1 MVELRKFFLFE
12 IFSLRKR
19 YVEEFLIEDDIFCDC
34 CECQGFSDEEYSVDG
49 RIFQFLV
56 IGEEDE
62 EVVFVFDLDNEEMEF
77 YRKFMEKVYG
87 RNFRVF
93 KVFNFGVIVES
104 GLDFLENGEIEEQEI
119 EEFEGKKKFV
129 FDIEVFLKY
138 IGNVEDWFERIEDLG
153 NILGMFFVIMY
164 YKLIKY
170 CFKLYIECSE
180 GMLSLLF

>member
-1 MVELRKFFLFE
+1 
-12 IFSLRKR
+12 
-19 YVEEFLIEDDIFCDC
+19 
-34 CECQGFSDEEYSVDG
+34 
-49 RIFQFLV
+49 
-56 IGEEDE
+56 
-62 EVVFVFDLDNEEMEF
+62 
-77 YRKFMEKVYG
+77 MEKVYG
-87 RNFRVF
+87 RNFRAF

-164 YKLIKY
+164 YKLIKC
-170 CFKLYIECSE
+170 CFKLY
-180 GMLSLLF
+180 